1 MRVVRSVFEFLLA
14 LEISTIAYLT
24 LEAVE
29 NGYRYLLYWPL
40 FPILLL
46 PTVCVLIWTGR
57 RLNRKH
63 RPPVDQTLK
72 LYRATWVFN
81 RVFRI
86 LVAVE
91 IGGFVSITGGIHE
104 VGVLSRPT
112 VIFLALLLPTIAVGI
127 WTEKR
132 LDQARRSTE
141 HKEQP

>member
-1 MRVVRSVFEFLLA
+1 MRMVRSVFEFLLA

-29 NGYRYLLYWPL
+29 DGDSYFIYWPL

-57 RLNRKH
+57 RLNREH
-63 RPPVDQTLK
+63 RLVDQTLK
-72 LYRATWVFN
+72 LYRATWVVN

-91 IGGFVSITGGIHE
+91 IGGFVSVTGGIHE
-104 VGVLSRPT
+104 VGALSRPT
-112 VIFLALLLPTIAVGI
+112 VMFLALLLPTVAVGI

-132 LDQARRSTE
+132 LDQARRSAQ